1 MQDQPK
7 RKRSSLTQISKMLEG
22 TLRRH
27 GITKQVTAAI
37 IVDRAKDILA
47 EMLEGSPLADDV
59 RVSSYAGG
67 ILILGCENA
76 PATFDINGMIP
87 TILARIQSEIPEAD
101 ITKII
106 ARVQKEKGN
115 F

>member
-1 MQDQPK
+1 
-7 RKRSSLTQISKMLEG
+7 MLEG
-22 TLRRH
+22 TLKRH

-37 IVDRAKDILA
+37 IVDRAKEILA
-47 EMLEGSPLADDV
+47 EMVAGTPLADDV
-59 RVSSYAGG
+59 RVASYAAG
-67 ILILGCENA
+67 ILILGCSNA

-87 TILARIQSEIPEAD
+87 TILVRIQSEIPEAD

-106 ARVQKEKGN
+106 ARVQIERGN

>member
-1 MQDQPK
+1 MQEPK
-7 RKRSSLTQISKMLEG
+7 RRRSSLTQISKMLEG
-22 TLRRH
+22 TLKRH

-37 IVDRAKDILA
+37 IVERAKEILA
-47 EMLEGSPLADDV
+47 EMVAGTPLEDDV
-59 RVSSYAGG
+59 RVASYAAG
-67 ILILGCENA
+67 ILIVGCANS

-106 ARVQKEKGN
+106 ARVQIEKGN

>member
-1 MQDQPK
+1 MQEPK
-7 RKRSSLTQISKMLEG
+7 RRRSSLTQISKMLEG
-22 TLRRH
+22 TLKRH

-37 IVDRAKDILA
+37 IVDRAKEILA
-47 EMLEGSPLADDV
+47 EMVAGTPLADDV
-59 RVSSYAGG
+59 RVASYAAG
-67 ILILGCENA
+67 ILILGCANS

-106 ARVQKEKGN
+106 ARVQIEKGN

>member
-1 MQDQPK
+1 
-7 RKRSSLTQISKMLEG
+7 MLEG
-22 TLRRH
+22 TLKRH

-37 IVDRAKDILA
+37 IVDRAKEILA
-47 EMLEGSPLADDV
+47 EMVAGSPLAQDV
-59 RVSSYAGG
+59 RVSSYASG
-67 ILILGCENA
+67 ILILGCDNA
-76 PATFDINGMIP
+76 AATFDIDGMIP
-87 TILARIQSEIPEAD
+87 TLLSRIQSEIPEAD